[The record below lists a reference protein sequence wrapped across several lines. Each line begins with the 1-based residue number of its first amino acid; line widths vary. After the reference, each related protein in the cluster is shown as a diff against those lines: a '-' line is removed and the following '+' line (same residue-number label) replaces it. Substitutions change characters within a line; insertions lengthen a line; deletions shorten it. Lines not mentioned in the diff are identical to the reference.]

1 MICHKCIKG
10 GDSKRTAIK
19 NTYYFIPVHKND

>member
-10 GDSKRTAIK
+10 GNSKRAAIK
-19 NTYYFIPVHKND
+19 NTYYIILVHKNN